1 MKKIVFA
8 ISDYEGMFEE
18 LVIMDFD
25 NNIEFLPEN
34 EEGVGVVKVLDNGK
48 EEEWYYIDYVEVG

>member
-18 LVIMDFD
+18 LVIMDSD

-34 EEGVGVVKVLDNGK
+34 EEGVGVIKVLDNGK